1 MYVLQRKSAVLLAEK
16 SRRRLQVIQNP
27 KVEASVNGMQKGEKL
42 HDDPRQMNWVA
53 G

>member
-1 MYVLQRKSAVLLAEK
+1 MYYKEKALCYSQRK